1 MFDRAAGSRF
11 TELVSIV
18 PLRAPGAEP
27 DTTWYDSGGAAVAL
41 ARAQLRA
48 AMAARGADRST
59 VGRAELLV
67 SELVTNVVRHTS
79 SARVGVRIRHAAALR
94 VDVIEDAVSAVPDHA
109 HRGIDDVPV
118 TATSGR
124 GMGLVD
130 GLATQ
135 WGITRRGRVTTTW
148 FEIAPDE
155 EHVEDGDWPDRGSG
169 EREMVR
175 RSQLLLLL
183 TEALSRADTPEQV
196 GDAVTSAVRDHVG
209 AYFVGIALADRDAA
223 TMRYLSL
230 DPLPART
237 VARWDVVALDGASP
251 VSRVALDGDPL
262 FHASVEEAEAAFPGI
277 GEHMRDAGTAAMAHL
292 PLTSGGVTFGTLAV
306 AWREPLAVHPETRV
320 LLLVVAGYAA
330 QALARR

>member
-1 MFDRAAGSRF
+1 MFDPAAGARF
-11 TELVSIV
+11 TESVSIV

-27 DTTWYDSGGAAVAL
+27 DTTWYDSDSAAAAM
-41 ARAQLRA
+41 ARAQLRSAMTA
-48 AMAARGADRST
+48 AGADRST

-67 SELVTNVVRHTS
+67 SELVTNVVRHTAS
-79 SARVGVRIRHAAALR
+79 PRVGVRIRQSGSLR
-94 VDVIEDAVSAVPDHA
+94 VDVIEDGVSAVPDHV
-109 HRGIDDVPV
+109 HRGTEEVPV

-155 EHVEDGDWPDRGSG
+155 EHVDEGEWPERGRG

-209 AYFVGIALADRDAA
+209 AYFVGIALADRDAR

-230 DPLPART
+230 DPLPAQT
-237 VARWDVVALDGASP
+237 VARWDVIALDGANP
-251 VSRVALDGDPL
+251 VSRVAVDGNPL
-262 FHASVEEAEAAFPGI
+262 FHASVDEAEAGFPGI
-277 GEHMRDAGTAAMAHL
+277 GEHMRTAGTAAMAHL

-306 AWREPLAVHPETRV
+306 AWREPLAVHPETQV